1 MKKTALSVLLGSLLI
16 INTAYA
22 EEGITS
28 TQTDETIVDE
38 IQIVEETVKEE
49 SIIEENLTEEI
60 LTEDAA
66 TEDAATEDAATE
78 DTATE
83 GTTEEESTLEGILS
97 ELNLS
102 LEDIQFSS
110 DEEAQSLI
118 SFLEE
123 LVNQSEGLNEE
134 EKMQIVKDTFNDYI
148 QFIDESEDS
157 TTEPAIDVEENDEI
171 QEETDSDLEEGI
183 ENEPLED
190 EENTNVIPNVVKELD
205 LQKIISLK
213 EQGLGYGQIAQVFLL
228 AEVSGKDIDE
238 ISTLFNGEEKGFG
251 EVAKELGLHPSYIK
265 GKSKKWNKVEEEQ
278 PLDEEKEE
286 VISEEEKIEI
296 MPISIDTLNEEKI
309 EKAKNGKSKIKK
321 VKKKINK
328 IKDRKNKR

>member
-1 MKKTALSVLLGSLLI
+1 MKKTALAVLLGSLLI

-28 TQTDETIVDE
+28 TQPDETIVDE
-38 IQIVEETVKEE
+38 IQIVEETVKDE

-60 LTEDAA
+60 LTED
-66 TEDAATEDAATE
+66 
-78 DTATE
+78 TATE
-83 GTTEEESTLEGILS
+83 ENTEEELTLEGILS

-110 DEEAQSLI
+110 EEEAQSLI

-123 LVNQSEGLNEE
+123 LVNQSEDLNEE

-148 QFIDESEDS
+148 QLIDEAEDS

-171 QEETDSDLEEGI
+171 QEETDSNLEEGI
-183 ENEPLED
+183 ENESSED

-238 ISTLFNGEEKGFG
+238 IGALFNGEEKGFG

-296 MPISIDTLNEEKI
+296 MPMSIDTLNEEKI
-309 EKAKNGKSKIKK
+309 EKAKNRKSKIKK
-321 VKKKINK
+321 AKKKINK
-328 IKDRKNKR
+328 IKGRKK